1 MSRETESLRNARI
14 SRAQFF
20 RMMGGLAVA
29 AAAPATLAACSTQTN
44 SGTTAGTGGAAAT
57 RLRFV
62 GVADQKA
69 PMDALVAAY
78 QKVKASVAIAPSYAP
93 TDQVQTSVR
102 TQLGAGNAPDLHV
115 VYPGNGSA
123 MSMNQIASA
132 GLLADLSAQSWAQT
146 IPTGFKPAFQHEGKT
161 YIYSAGSSVIGAIYN
176 KKVFEKAGVDA
187 PPTTWSEFLQVCEKI
202 KKAGLP
208 PIALGAQTPWV
219 TQLITYA
226 LVPSTVYAK
235 DPGFDDKQA
244 AGQTSFAQSGWRDA
258 LEMYLELQKRGF
270 FNDNPN
276 GTTFEQQTSMVA
288 TGKAGM
294 AIQVSAVLPDF
305 RKSAATPDD
314 LSMFPLPG
322 ADDAAQ
328 VWIPAGVVVGLGAAA
343 KGKNVAEA
351 TAFID
356 WLGKQENINAWAKTI
371 AAIPLTQ
378 DSSSTI
384 DPVLESFLSF
394 TKDRAVPF
402 MDQRWPN
409 AEVQPTHFAVVQDLL
424 AGEIK
429 IDEALKK
436 MDEAYAK

>member
-1 MSRETESLRNARI
+1 
-14 SRAQFF
+14 
-20 RMMGGLAVA
+20 
-29 AAAPATLAACSTQTN
+29 
-44 SGTTAGTGGAAAT
+44 
-57 RLRFV
+57 
-62 GVADQKA
+62 
-69 PMDALVAAY
+69 MDELVAAY
-78 QKVKASVAIAPSYAP
+78 RKVKPGVTITTSFAP

-123 MSMNQIASA
+123 MSMTQIAQA
-132 GLLADLSAQSWAQT
+132 GLLADLSAQAWTTT
-146 IPTGFKPAFQHEGKT
+146 IPSGFKPAFQLDGKT
-161 YIYSAGSSVIGAIYN
+161 YMFSAGSSVIGAIYN
-176 KKVFEKAGVDA
+176 KKVFEEAGVGEL
-187 PPTTWSEFLQVCEKI
+187 PTTWSEFLAACEKI
-202 KKAGLP
+202 KKSGKP

-235 DPGFDDKQA
+235 DPAFDDKQL
-244 AGQTSFAQSGWRDA
+244 AGQATFAGSGWRQA
-258 LEMYLELQKRGF
+258 MEMYLELHKRGY

-305 RKSAATPDD
+305 RKAAAGDAAD
-314 LSMFPLPG
+314 LSMFPVPG

-328 VWIPAGVVVGLGAAA
+328 VWIPAGVVVGLGASA
-343 KGKNVAEA
+343 KSGNLAEA

-356 WLGKQENINAWAKTI
+356 FLGRQESINAWAKAI

-378 DSSSTI
+378 DSGSTI
-384 DPVLESFLSF
+384 DPAVESFLPF

-409 AEVQPTHFAVVQDLL
+409 AEVQPTHFAVIQELL
-424 AGEIK
+424 AGK
-429 IDEALKK
+429 STIDEALKK
-436 MDEAYAK
+436 MDEAYQK